1 MVDSAGFFAPH
12 PADNLGYNGPGGRPD
27 QAITLPY
34 YVQANNVVS
43 AHRST
48 AFVQDTWRWETEA
61 GHVDVNLGIR
71 AHRWSV
77 LPDPWALARNTHLV
91 GGPRAH
97 ASFTPAQQPLTSFR
111 LSGGYYYQPPFYRE
125 MRGLDGLVKDD
136 VAPQRAIHAVAGVD
150 HQFESKGR
158 PFKLVGE
165 LYRKDLDNLIPYEIE
180 NVRQR
185 YYATNNSAGYATGLD
200 LMLNG
205 EFIPGIQSWL
215 RMSAL
220 KTEEDLVDDSYEEYY
235 NADGLRV
242 VPNYHTG
249 PYAVITDT
257 VTFEPGMIPRPADQ
271 RFSLSLLFQDEMP
284 RNPDYKV
291 LLSLFFGSGLPYGP
305 PSYNRY
311 EDVLRTPP
319 YRRVDVG
326 FSRVMFSDD
335 DKRSGLVSLEVFN
348 LLGINNTINHNWI
361 QDVNGRY
368 YAVPNFLTGRRVNLK
383 VTFQI

>member
-1 MVDSAGFFAPH
+1 
-12 PADNLGYNGPGGRPD
+12 
-27 QAITLPY
+27 
-34 YVQANNVVS
+34 
-43 AHRST
+43 
-48 AFVQDTWRWETEA
+48 
-61 GHVDVNLGIR
+61 
-71 AHRWSV
+71 
-77 LPDPWALARNTHLV
+77 
-91 GGPRAH
+91 
-97 ASFTPAQQPLTSFR
+97 
-111 LSGGYYYQPPFYRE
+111 

-165 LYRKDLDNLIPYEIE
+165 LYYKDLDNLIPYEIE

-185 YYATNNSAGYATGLD
+185 YYAQNNSSGYATGLD
-200 LMLNG
+200 VMVNG

-220 KTEEDLVDDSYEEYY
+220 QTEEDLDDDSYEEYY
-235 NADGLRV
+235 NEDGLRV
-242 VPNYHTG
+242 VPGYHSG

-257 VTFEPGMIPRPADQ
+257 VTFYPGMIPRPADQ
-271 RFSLSLLFQDEMP
+271 RFSFSLLFQDEMP

-291 LLSLFFGSGLPYGP
+291 LLSLFYGSGLPYGP
-305 PSYNRY
+305 PSFNRY
-311 EDVLRTPP
+311 EDVLRTPA

-335 DKRSGLVSLEVFN
+335 DARSGLVSLEVFN

-383 VTFQI
+383 VSFQF